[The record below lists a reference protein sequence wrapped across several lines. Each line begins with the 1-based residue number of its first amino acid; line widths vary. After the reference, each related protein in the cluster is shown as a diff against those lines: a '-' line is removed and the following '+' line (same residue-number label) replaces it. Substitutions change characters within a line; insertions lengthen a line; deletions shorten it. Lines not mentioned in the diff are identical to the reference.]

1 MIKNKKKNTIL
12 SECSSARKT
21 VKKSGNS
28 LAMLVIIWLSEKMPI
43 FKIQISRNPENSTH
57 LFF

>member
-12 SECSSARKT
+12 SECFSARKT

-28 LAMLVIIWLSEKMPI
+28 LAMLVIIWLSEKNAN
-43 FKIQISRNPENSTH
+43 IQIIRKAEVSK
-57 LFF
+57 